1 LKLTP
6 MMRQY
11 HEIKARYPDS
21 ILLFRLGDFYEG
33 FLEDANILSR
43 TLQLVLTSRNSI
55 PMAGIPYH
63 ALDPYLKKLIT
74 AGYKVAICDQIEDPA
89 QAKGIVKRDVTR
101 VVTPGTV
108 IEDGL
113 LEQGDA
119 SFLACIVEG
128 NCFSILFLDIS
139 QNHGMIFIHE
149 TWEEVIDRLCQYRPS
164 QVLLSEGRQWEYRKD
179 HLSKALPGMF
189 IELLPSWYFNPSKAS
204 EEVRKACSSKGSRL
218 HNTDFLEYP
227 KEALIALAA
236 TVKYMDYQKLS
247 LSTTITPPKL
257 IRSDEFMGIDAATQ
271 ENLDLLPQK
280 RGNGKGRSLFQHMN
294 RCKTAAGARLLR
306 TWIHAPIRDLAE
318 IQERQDLVQGFLEN
332 PQGLDSISLALEET
346 YDLARIIVR
355 LQLNKSSVKD
365 LVFLRKT
372 LSQVPALHDSML
384 TLFDYNPSY
393 SFLHRS
399 LISWLDPM
407 PKLSQYLKTALKQDP
422 SGHLGDGKTI
432 EIGFDDGLDEYR
444 DLMIKTD
451 ERLLSM
457 ESAERARTK
466 ISSLKIGHN
475 NVYGFY
481 IEVSK
486 AQMARVPDDYIRK
499 QTLVSNE
506 RYTTKNLQEL
516 EEKITHAREWVSRLE
531 HTAIER
537 VITEITAYHEP
548 LYLLSTALATI
559 DVLQGFARSALQ
571 FGYCRPIFTQTPKIE
586 IHQGRHPVLE
596 IEEEHFHPNDLLM
609 CGKERFVILTGPNM
623 SGKSTFLR
631 QSALICVMAQMGSFV
646 PAQKAIL
653 PVVDRVFSRIGARDD
668 IASGKSTFLVEM
680 SETAAIL
687 HHATE
692 QSLVLLDE
700 VGRGTS
706 TYDGI
711 SIAWAVSEYLHSV
724 LSPFC
729 LFATHYNELTEL
741 ATVYPGIVNMRVKV
755 LEEEGEVIFLHQVE
769 PGTSDK
775 SYGIEVA
782 RIAGLPSHVVER
794 AAEVLDAITRENHLK
809 ERVRVLG
816 ERELEHVKK
825 SARTRRR
832 ISDQQLTIFDASD
845 LDSDS

>member
-1 LKLTP
+1 
-6 MMRQY
+6 
-11 HEIKARYPDS
+11 
-21 ILLFRLGDFYEG
+21 
-33 FLEDANILSR
+33 
-43 TLQLVLTSRNSI
+43 
-55 PMAGIPYH
+55 MAGIPYH
-63 ALDPYLKKLIT
+63 ALDPYLKKLIS

-108 IEDGL
+108 IEEGL

-119 SFLACIVEG
+119 SFLACIVEDTR
-128 NCFSILFLDIS
+128 FSILFLDIS
-139 QNHGMIFIHE
+139 QNHGMVYIHE
-149 TWEEVIDRLCQYRPS
+149 TWEEVIDRLCQYHPS
-164 QVLLSEGRQWEYRKD
+164 QVLLSEGTEWEYRKE
-179 HLSKALPGMF
+179 HLLKVLPELF
-189 IELLPSWYFNPSKAS
+189 IELLPTWYFNPSKAS
-204 EEVRKACSSKGSRL
+204 EEVREACSTPGSRL

-227 KEALIALAA
+227 NEALIALAA
-236 TVKYMDYQKLS
+236 TIKYMDYQKLS
-247 LSTTITPPKL
+247 LNTTITPPKL
-257 IRSDEFMGIDAATQ
+257 IHSDEFMGIDAATQ
-271 ENLDLLPQK
+271 ENLDLFPQK
-280 RGNGKGRSLFQHMN
+280 RGNGKSRNLFQHLN

-306 TWIHAPIRDLAE
+306 SWIHAPIRDLGG
-318 IQERQDLVQGFLEN
+318 IQERQDLVQAFLEN
-332 PQGLDSISLALEET
+332 PQELDTICLALEET
-346 YDLARIIVR
+346 YDLARINVR
-355 LQLNKSSVKD
+355 LQLHKSSVKD
-365 LVFLRKT
+365 IVSLQKT
-372 LSQVPALHDSML
+372 LSQIPTIQDVVQS
-384 TLFDYNPSY
+384 LFDYNPTTSSLY
-393 SFLHRS
+393 HS
-399 LISWLDPM
+399 LISGLDPL
-407 PKLSQYLKTALKQDP
+407 PKLSQYLQIAVQKDP

-432 EIGFDDGLDEYR
+432 EIGFDHDLDEYR
-444 DLMIKTD
+444 DLMNKTD
-451 ERLLSM
+451 ERLRSL

-486 AQMARVPDDYIRK
+486 AQTPKVPDDYIRK

-516 EEKITHAREWVSRLE
+516 EEKISHAREWVSRLE
-531 HTAIER
+531 HSAIEK
-537 VITEITAYHEP
+537 VVSEITRYRES
-548 LYLLSTALATI
+548 LSLLSTALATI
-559 DVLQGFARSALQ
+559 DVLQSLARSALQ

-586 IHQGRHPVLE
+586 ILQGRHPVLE
-596 IEEEHFHPNDLLM
+596 NEEEHFHPNNLEL

-631 QSALICVMAQMGSFV
+631 QSALICVMAQIGSFV

-653 PVVDRVFSRIGARDD
+653 PIVDRVFSRIGARDD

-680 SETAAIL
+680 NETAAIL

-692 QSLVLLDE
+692 KSLVLLDE

-711 SIAWAVSEYLHSV
+711 SIAWAVSEYLHSI

-755 LEEEGEVIFLHQVE
+755 LEEQGEVIFLHQVE
-769 PGTSDK
+769 PGISDK

-782 RIAGLPSHVVER
+782 KIAGLPSHVVER

-809 ERVRVLG
+809 KRVRVLG
-816 ERELEHVKK
+816 EGELEQVKK
-825 SARTRRR
+825 SAQTRKN
-832 ISDQQLTIFDASD
+832 ISSQQLTIFDSSVHD
-845 LDSDS
+845 TNS